1 MQPYPGLV
9 QGSAAGNPARVVTGF
24 LMAFT
29 FSLDDFVISYFTH
42 GATAQPLSVQI
53 FSMTRRKVSPEI
65 NALSTVIFIVVLSV
79 LLLTNLYDARQERK
93 AKRLLQKSGK
103 GEEM

>member
-1 MQPYPGLV
+1 MRPPWTGCSPRRALFKVVLPEILPGV
-9 QGSAAGNPARVVTGF
+9 ITGF

-53 FSMTRRKVSPEI
+53 FSMTRRKVSRRSTPCPPSS
-65 NALSTVIFIVVLSV
+65 LSWCW
-79 LLLTNLYDARQERK
+79 QCC
-93 AKRLLQKSGK
+93 
-103 GEEM
+103 